1 MGANVVA
8 ELSGAL
14 EAPFAALGREPERD
28 RGAVVIAWPSVPV
41 EIIRAAG
48 FRPVV
53 ARGSATST
61 PAADSVIEADVFP
74 SRLRQL
80 VEAAMTGRLADVAA
94 IVLPRTSDADY
105 KCFLYL
111 RELVRRGVVASLP
124 PDLAVRFAAVERRR
138 RAVLTTANGRASC
151 ARGSPPLSGRR
162 PQRGD
167 LEEQIALANLAR
179 AAARRFDALRR
190 DTPRI
195 AGVEAVRLLGAFW
208 ELDPERYIALAA
220 AADAALVDRSPLRGP
235 RVLLAGAPVDST
247 ALHAEIEAQG
257 AVVVS
262 ELSPLGSG
270 AAGPDVDISAEPL
283 LALVEHYRRESIDAR
298 MPVGALMRRM
308 EKSLDGIDA
317 VVVSLP
323 PDDASFGWD
332 YPRVREIFARR
343 SLPSA
348 VLRGDPASSMT
359 ATDRERLQTLLRAVP
374 QTSGVRHG

>member
-1 MGANVVA
+1 MGPNVVA

-28 RGAVVIAWPSVPV
+28 RGTVVIAWPSVPV
-41 EIIRAAG
+41 EIVRAAG

-53 ARGSATST
+53 ARGSVAPT

-80 VEAAMTGRLADVAA
+80 VEAAMTGRLANVAA
-94 IVLPRTSDADY
+94 VVLPRTSDADY

-111 RELVRRGVVASLP
+111 RELVRRGVVGSLP
-124 PDLAVRFAAVERRR
+124 PILLFDLLQSSGADVPAYDCER
-138 RAVLTTANGRASC
+138 
-151 ARGSPPLSGRR
+151 ARELLERLATLSGRR
-162 PQRGD
+162 LERGD
-167 LEEQIALANLAR
+167 LEEQIALANRAR

-208 ELDPERYIALAA
+208 ELDPERYVALAA
-220 AADAALVDRSPLRGP
+220 AAVAAIAERSPLRGL
-235 RVLLAGAPVDST
+235 RVLLAGAPVDSMT
-247 ALHAEIEAQG
+247 LHAAIEAQG

-270 AAGPDVDISAEPL
+270 VAGPDVDISAEPL

-298 MPVGALMRRM
+298 MPVGALMCRM

-332 YPRVREIFARR
+332 YPRLRELFARR
-343 SLPSA
+343 SIPHA

-359 ATDRERLQTLLRAVP
+359 ATDRERLHALLRDVP
-374 QTSGVRHG
+374 QTSGARHG

>member
-1 MGANVVA
+1 MGPNVVA
-8 ELSGAL
+8 ELSEAL

-28 RGAVVIAWPSVPV
+28 RGTVVISWPSVPV

-53 ARGSATST
+53 ARGSGTPT
-61 PAADSVIEADVFP
+61 PAADVVIEADVFP

-94 IVLPRTSDADY
+94 VVLPRTSDADY

-111 RELVRRGVVASLP
+111 RELVRRNVVARLP
-124 PDLAVRFAAVERRR
+124 PVWLFDLLQSGGADVPAYDCERAHELLEKLATLSGLRPERR
-138 RAVLTTANGRASC
+138 
-151 ARGSPPLSGRR
+151 
-162 PQRGD
+162 D
-167 LEEQIALANLAR
+167 LEQQIALANRAR

-190 DTPRI
+190 DMPRI
-195 AGVEAVRLLGAFW
+195 AGVEAVRLLGVFW
-208 ELDPERYIALAA
+208 EVDPERYVALAEA
-220 AADAALVDRSPLRGP
+220 AVAVVADRSPLRGP

-247 ALHAEIEAQG
+247 ALHAAIEVQG

-270 AAGPDVDISAEPL
+270 AAGPDVEFSAEPL
-283 LALVEHYRRESIDAR
+283 QALVEHYRRESIDAR

-308 EKSLDGIDA
+308 EDSLDGIDA

-332 YPRVREIFARR
+332 YPRLRESLARR
-343 SLPSA
+343 SIPHA
-348 VLRGDPASSMT
+348 VLRGDPASSTT
-359 ATDRERLQTLLRAVP
+359 AADRERLQTLLRAVA